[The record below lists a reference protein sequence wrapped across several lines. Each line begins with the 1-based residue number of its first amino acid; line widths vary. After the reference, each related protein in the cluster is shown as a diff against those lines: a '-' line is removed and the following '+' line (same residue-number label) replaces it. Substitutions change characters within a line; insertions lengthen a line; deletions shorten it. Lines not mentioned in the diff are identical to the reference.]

1 MVTTNN
7 NNTKTTTAVSA
18 EKGNDMQK
26 GWLKNAGKMQEERL
40 KEKKRRQEEKKKE
53 EELKKEQERKRAE
66 KKKKQE
72 EARKE
77 QLRLA
82 KAREAEE
89 RKQAAAKDK
98 ADRKI
103 NQHLKEVMGGETVE
117 EISSDEDD
125 GLTRSPVK
133 KKRGVSTSKGETSS
147 KGAPSSKGGSSLAE
161 ILQTPK
167 KVTPTQFSLKKMK
180 TVDDCK
186 HKHVVY
192 ILAELEVGGENGEKY
207 ENFHGSIAGIVTN
220 MKNLDPSAA
229 IYPSVGKEVI
239 TEVRQLS
246 PNMTV
251 MAKHIVITPKG
262 RIGAAIEKYKVR
274 KQWKKHP
281 EGPDE
286 FKDPKVEFTVVIGTD
301 MNPKDFVH
309 KLGLEFGRNGGQSMK
324 IKPLKA
330 YSTET
335 FLVLH
340 RFHTGIPW
348 DVIIFEAKEILT
360 KAREMGMAV
369 EAEDN
374 MGKVVGTWPAAP
386 DVAVMINVPKV
397 PGQNTSQFEGLSSQV
412 SYARKA
418 IHLDVNA
425 EEKPYATKLWK
436 IAKDNGIAT
445 SRWGKQFLATPY
457 LKKDDINHI
466 RKVCSVQQ
474 DHVNLQCSLMPME
487 LEGIT
492 DIDKEVDIIDT
503 DGKSTIGV
511 ISLRQILYDFVK
523 MTDGSGSVFCQIHG
537 KPMGPIVG
545 VVPNT
550 ALAESMVLSMNENV
564 YVFLLTYLTKEVDM
578 PKDLVT
584 RILKKSV
591 DPVVYNEARKYTCDE
606 KTYTVS
612 LIDKEK
618 DQVESLTNASWWQNR
633 FEEDLAIKESKGKKG
648 KKKGEYANAAMLYQ
662 MDDAKSVATFSS
674 VPSKGGAV
682 SFSMEDEVRTFNK
695 DSMETDE
702 EEEVEDVTPKATAS
716 NGSKAPSEDKE
727 EATTTTTTNNNDVN
741 AHTQGSQPVDELG
754 KSSQKT
760 TAKDVGGAQPDA
772 SAKSPTGDAP
782 EASDASPGSHEAAGE
797 G

>member
-1 MVTTNN
+1 MVTSNN

-26 GWLKNAGKMQEERL
+26 WLKNAGKMQEERL
-40 KEKKRRQEEKKKE
+40 KEKKRRQEEKTKE

-98 ADRKI
+98 ADGKI

-133 KKRGVSTSKGETSS
+133 KKRGVSASKGETSS
-147 KGAPSSKGGSSLAE
+147 KGAPSSKGGSSFAE
-161 ILQTPK
+161 TLLQTPK

-220 MKNLDPSAA
+220 MKNLDPSSV

-262 RIGAAIEKYKVR
+262 RIGGAIEKYKVR
-274 KQWKKHP
+274 KQWKKNP

-348 DVIIFEAKEILT
+348 DVIIFEAKEILI

-374 MGKVVGTWPAAP
+374 MGKVVGTWPAVP

-397 PGQNTSQFEGLSSQV
+397 PGQNTSKFEGLSSQV

-425 EEKPYATKLWK
+425 EEKPYAMQLWK

-445 SRWGKQFLATPY
+445 SKWGKQFLAAPY
-457 LKKDDINHI
+457 LKKEDIKHI
-466 RKVCSVQQ
+466 RKVCSVQH

-511 ISLRQILYDFVK
+511 ITLREILYKFVK
-523 MTDGSGSVFCQIHG
+523 MTDGSGSLFGQIHG
-537 KPMGPIVG
+537 KPMGQIVG

-591 DPVVYNEARKYTCDE
+591 DPVVYNEAGKYTCDE
-606 KTYTVS
+606 KTFNVS

-618 DQVESLTNASWWQNR
+618 DQVESLTNASWWQNK

-682 SFSMEDEVRTFNK
+682 SFSMEDEVHTFEK
-695 DSMETDE
+695 DKMET

-716 NGSKAPSEDKE
+716 NGSKAPLEDKE
-727 EATTTTTTNNNDVN
+727 EATTTTTTENNDVN
-741 AHTQGSQPVDELG
+741 AHMQGSQPVDKLG

-760 TAKDVGGAQPDA
+760 TAKDVEGAPPEA
-772 SAKSPTGDAP
+772 GAISPIGVTSK
-782 EASDASPGSHEAAGE
+782 ASDASPARHEAAG
-797 G
+797 GG

>member
-1 MVTTNN
+1 
-7 NNTKTTTAVSA
+7 
-18 EKGNDMQK
+18 
-26 GWLKNAGKMQEERL
+26 
-40 KEKKRRQEEKKKE
+40 
-53 EELKKEQERKRAE
+53 
-66 KKKKQE
+66 
-72 EARKE
+72 
-77 QLRLA
+77 
-82 KAREAEE
+82 
-89 RKQAAAKDK
+89 
-98 ADRKI
+98 
-103 NQHLKEVMGGETVE
+103 MGG
-117 EISSDEDD
+117 
-125 GLTRSPVK
+125 
-133 KKRGVSTSKGETSS
+133 
-147 KGAPSSKGGSSLAE
+147 PSFKGGPSFEE

-167 KVTPTQFSLKKMK
+167 KVTPSQFSLKKMK

-186 HKHVVY
+186 HKHIVY
-192 ILAELEVGGENGEKY
+192 ILSELEVGGENGEKY
-207 ENFHGSIAGIVTN
+207 DNFHGNIARIVNN
-220 MKNLDPSAA
+220 MKNLDPNAA
-229 IYPSVGKEVI
+229 IYPAVGKEVI
-239 TEVRQLS
+239 TEARQLS

-251 MAKHIVITPKG
+251 MAKHVVITPKG
-262 RIGAAIEKYKVR
+262 RIGGAIEKYKVQKR
-274 KQWKKHP
+274 WKKNP

-301 MNPKDFVH
+301 MDPKDFVH

-348 DVIIFEAKEILT
+348 DVIIFETKEILT
-360 KAREMGMAV
+360 KAREIGMAV

-386 DVAVMINVPKV
+386 DVAVMINVPRV
-397 PGQNTSQFEGLSSQV
+397 PGQDTSKFEGLSSQV

-418 IHLDVNA
+418 FHLDVNGK
-425 EEKPYATKLWK
+425 EKSYAMQLWK
-436 IAKDNGIAT
+436 IAKENGIAT
-445 SRWGKQFLATPY
+445 SKWGKEFLAAPY

-487 LEGIT
+487 LEGII
-492 DIDKEVDIIDT
+492 DIDKEVAIIDT

-511 ISLRQILYDFVK
+511 ITLREILYQFVK
-523 MTDGSGSVFCQIHG
+523 MTDGTGSLFCQIHG
-537 KPMGPIVG
+537 KPMGQIIG

-591 DPVVYNEARKYTCDE
+591 DPVVYNEAGKYTCDE
-606 KTYTVS
+606 KTFNVS
-612 LIDKEK
+612 LIDKEM
-618 DQVESLTNASWWQNR
+618 DQVESLTNASWWQNK
-633 FEEDLAIKESKGKKG
+633 FEDDLAIKESKGKKG

-674 VPSKGGAV
+674 EPSKGGAV
-682 SFSMEDEVRTFNK
+682 SFSMEDEVRTFRK

-702 EEEVEDVTPKATAS
+702 EEEVEEVTPKATAT
-716 NGSKAPSEDKE
+716 SEDKE
-727 EATTTTTTNNNDVN
+727 EATTTTTNNNDVN
-741 AHTQGSQPVDELG
+741 AHMQGSQPVDELG

-772 SAKSPTGDAP
+772 GAKSPNGDAP
-782 EASDASPGSHEAAGE
+782 EASDASPACHEAAGE